1 MTRGTLYYY
10 EDDDN
15 VWSSTEFNGDM
26 YHGTTEKPQG
36 NGDKVI
42 KLMTGLKSLDD
53 FRNLLKE
60 INKDYDYDEGN
71 DCWSV
76 NDEAI
81 AIENKRAIEW
91 IDNERPDLKGNDNF
105 DPRAMERIPT
115 FKDVRTWQFWGTPN
129 LSDYSY
135 IYNNSGEDLVM
146 ITRDNGEEM
155 IIPDGCCGVLNY
167 GGKDCLCRDGKI
179 IDGMGHYK
187 TSPELKEMN
196 KKQFFEY
203 ITGNFTLDAT
213 SRNLVLNILD
223 YVESKV
229 YGEDEIQDAL
239 LELLDGIGLEDEEI
253 KHVKL

>member
-1 MTRGTLYYY
+1 MTRGTLFYY
-10 EDDDN
+10 ESDN
-15 VWSSTEFNGDM
+15 KVWSSVEFNGDM
-26 YHGTTEKPQG
+26 YHGTPAEPEG
-36 NGDKVI
+36 YGDDVI
-42 KLMTGLKSLDD
+42 RLMQKLSSVDD
-53 FRNLLKE
+53 FKTVLVE
-60 INKDYDYDEGN
+60 TNKNYDYKEGN
-71 DCWSV
+71 NCYSV
-76 NDEAI
+76 GKAAITRDIKAIIKHIDE
-81 AIENKRAIEW
+81 
-91 IDNERPDLKGNDNF
+91 ERLDLKGSDL
-105 DPRAMERIPT
+105 DPRTWKEKPS
-115 FKDVRTWQFWGTPN
+115 FKDVRTWHFWGIPN

-167 GGKDCLCRDGKI
+167 GSKDCLCRDGKI
-179 IDGMGHYK
+179 IDGMGNYK
-187 TSPELKEMN
+187 TSPELKEMD

-203 ITGNFTLDAT
+203 ITGNFTLDVT